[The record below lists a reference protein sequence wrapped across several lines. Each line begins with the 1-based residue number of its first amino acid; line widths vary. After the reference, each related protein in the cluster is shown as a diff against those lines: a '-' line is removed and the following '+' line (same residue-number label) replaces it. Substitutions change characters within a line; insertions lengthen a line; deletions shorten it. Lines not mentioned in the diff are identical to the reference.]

1 MYVAS
6 KYEDVRPLRLSELV
20 YITENTYTE
29 KEVLVMEKKMLETLN
44 FDLVVPSPYSFLN
57 RFCIVSSANKVLFR
71 MAHYLLELSLLEVEM
86 LKYAPSL

>member
-29 KEVLVMEKKMLETLN
+29 KEVLVMEKQMLETLS
-44 FDLVVPSPYSFLN
+44 FDLVVPSPYSFLR
-57 RFCIVSSANKVLFR
+57 RFCIVSKANTVLFR